1 MIIIIKIKKIN
12 SIVLIIFL
20 IKKKF
25 KRSKNKQIF
34 EEEAKNYE
42 LSNLFF

>member
-25 KRSKNKQIF
+25 KRPKNKQIF